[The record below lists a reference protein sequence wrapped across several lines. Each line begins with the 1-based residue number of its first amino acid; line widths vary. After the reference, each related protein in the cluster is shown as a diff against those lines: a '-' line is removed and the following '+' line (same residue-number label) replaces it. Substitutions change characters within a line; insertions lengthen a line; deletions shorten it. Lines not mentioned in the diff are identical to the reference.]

1 MSNKLAFYGEN
12 PNNLRMQTYAWKSA
26 FRSAIGGAVVAL
38 LVALPLSTADAKW
51 LAKNKPRLPVG
62 VYFQG
67 LQGSV
72 VLSLTLD
79 KSGRVTDTRVLRG
92 SGHPALDELA
102 REAATNWR
110 LSPDS
115 VLATDISQGRV
126 ELVKFRNP
134 NPPSR
139 ILPGAQPRWARLR

>member
-1 MSNKLAFYGEN
+1 
-12 PNNLRMQTYAWKSA
+12 MQTYAWKSA
-26 FRSAIGGAVVAL
+26 VRSAICGAVVAL
-38 LVALPLSTADAKW
+38 LVGLPLSTANAKW
-51 LAKNKPRLPVG
+51 LSKNNPRLPVG

-72 VLSLTLD
+72 ILSLTLD
-79 KSGRVTDTRVLRG
+79 KSGRVTDTRVLKS
-92 SGHPALDELA
+92 SGHAALDELA
-102 REAATNWR
+102 SEAAATWR

-139 ILPGAQPRWARLR
+139 ILPGSQPRWARLR

>member
-1 MSNKLAFYGEN
+1 MRRCAL
-12 PNNLRMQTYAWKSA
+12 
-26 FRSAIGGAVVAL
+26 RSALCGTVVAL
-38 LVALPLSTADAKW
+38 LVASPFSTASAKW
-51 LAKNKPRLPVG
+51 LEKNNPKLPFG

-79 KSGRVTDTRVLRG
+79 KSGRVTDTRVLRS

-102 REAATNWR
+102 RDAAANWR

-115 VLATDISQGRV
+115 VLSSDLTQGRV
-126 ELVKFRNP
+126 ELVNFRNP
-134 NPPSR
+134 SPAKA
-139 ILPGAQPRWARLR
+139 ILPGANPFWAQVR